1 MIENTAQP
9 YSFITHLLQPL
20 QKPGRA
26 FGFLL
31 SILVLLF
38 NLGEKKTGGRLL
50 AFIMRTLHVNRE
62 FIVAFVVQV
71 ELEHF
76 KVDPLVITSSS

>member
-9 YSFITHLLQPL
+9 YSFITHLLQPF

-62 FIVAFVVQV
+62 FIVQV
-71 ELEHF
+71 ELEML
-76 KVDPLVITSSS
+76 LVL